1 MKITEAAKPPKPEL
15 LPDGRVA
22 MCSADHEDQP
32 SSVLELVDYARSDLR
47 HRKEIGD

>member
-15 LPDGRVA
+15 LPGGCVA
-22 MCSADHEDQP
+22 MCQPNHEGHL
-32 SSVLELVDYARSDLR
+32 SSLLELVDYARSDLR